1 MPKDRM
7 QRSQKP
13 ESFDTGAFEFISQ
26 PPERQGQTLVPETR
40 LQLESGL
47 QHSFA
52 DVRVFSA
59 LESNRQVRILEPR
72 DSIQMDVMNQPHAA
86 FGSPVQ
92 RKASTNAA
100 LDVVQSPQVIANSG
114 VETANSPLPYLETIQ
129 RSFGHHDLGSVRAQ
143 IGGNATEATNAL
155 GAEAYATGNRVG
167 FSSDPDLHLVAHEAA
182 HVVQQRSGN
191 VTLESGMDQPGD
203 KYEQQ
208 AGQVATAVV
217 HGESAASLLDQ
228 MTGSGTAPIQPVVQR
243 QVVNSSPIDDSVG
256 AVDPGYSQES
266 HAPSFHVRI
275 VSHASPRWQGASDN
289 KQADQL
295 NLALSQQRADAVR
308 VEVEKLLAD
317 HFVTGATVT
326 VDHVFDEQDGTVG
339 VESEAHGSQDTLQE
353 ARGNRSDNDQQR
365 RRVDVMIDSSQR
377 ITGFGGASRPLLTR
391 PTASKFWHVSVDMS
405 AGGSLGAAGN
415 LLILSLTN
423 DSTGETM
430 QGQVWAAGGG
440 PKASLGASASIWS
453 DSTGFST
460 DEEINFSDFEGN
472 WINYSSAGLSLFLGY
487 SESFI
492 TFTGLGSGAHLID
505 VSGWSAGTAGVGAA
519 TVTGKLSLDGSYPP
533 QSVPIKDS
541 DTTVVPYERTD
552 RGEDKHKVLFA
563 TGNAKLKDLELEM
576 LDSFVA
582 SVVASHQ

>member
-1 MPKDRM
+1 MPKDRIR
-7 QRSQKP
+7 QWQKP
-13 ESFDTGAFEFISQ
+13 ENFDTRAFEFSSQ
-26 PPERQGQTLVPETR
+26 QPERQGQVLAPEIR
-40 LQLESGL
+40 SQLEPGFG
-47 QHSFA
+47 HSFA
-52 DVRVFSA
+52 DVRVFSDS
-59 LESNRQVRILEPR
+59 ESNRQARGLEAR
-72 DSIQMDVMNQPHAA
+72 DSIQMDMNSHAA
-86 FGSPVQ
+86 FGGPVQ
-92 RKASTNAA
+92 RKAFKDAE
-100 LDVVQSPQVIANSG
+100 LGVGQKPQVIAESG
-114 VETANSPLPYLETIQ
+114 VENANSPLPHLETIQ
-129 RSFGHHDLGSVRAQ
+129 RSFGHHDLGSVRAE
-143 IGGNATEATNAL
+143 IGGEASNATNAL
-155 GAEAYATGNRVG
+155 GAEAYTTGNRVA
-167 FSSDPDLHLVAHEAA
+167 FSRDPDLQLAAHEAS

-191 VTLESGMDQPGD
+191 VALESGIDQPGD
-203 KYEQQ
+203 KYEQH

-217 HGESAASLLDQ
+217 RGESAVSLLDQ
-228 MTGSGTAPIQPVVQR
+228 MAGSGATPVQPVIQR
-243 QVVNSSPIDDSVG
+243 QVPNSSPLDTSVG
-256 AVDPGYSQES
+256 TDDAGYSQES

-317 HFVTGATVT
+317 HFVSGATVT
-326 VDHVFDEQDGTVG
+326 IDHVFDEQDGIVG
-339 VESEAHGSQDTLQE
+339 IESEAHGSQDTLQE

-365 RRVDVMIDSSQR
+365 RRVDVIIDSSQR

-391 PTASKFWHVSVDMS
+391 PTASKFWHISVDMS
-405 AGGSLGAAGN
+405 AGGSLGAAAS
-415 LLILSLTN
+415 LLTLSLTN

-430 QGQVWAAGGG
+430 QGKVWAAGGG
-440 PKASLGASASIWS
+440 PKAALGASASIWS

-492 TFTGLGSGAHLID
+492 SFTGLGSGAHLID

-519 TVTGKLSLDGSYPP
+519 TVAGKLSLDGSYPP
-533 QSVPIKDS
+533 ESVPIKDS

-582 SVVASHQ
+582 SVVASRQ